1 MAREYPRT
9 RRIGEQLKRELAAL
23 IRSEGDDPRLA
34 LVSITAVDVTRD
46 LAYAKIYITWVGV
59 AAERV
64 RVLEALNRM
73 APEFRRRLGRS
84 LRIRTVPQLTFVY
97 DETVER
103 GAALSAL
110 IDQAVARDRALHRD
124 DDEPPEQSG

>member
-1 MAREYPRT
+1 MAREFPRT
-9 RRIGEQLKRELAAL
+9 RRVGEQLKRELAAL
-23 IRSEGDDPRLA
+23 IRAEGDDPRLA

-46 LAYAKIYITWVGV
+46 LAYAKILITWVGV
-59 AAERV
+59 AAERP
-64 RVLEALNRM
+64 RVLDALNRM

-84 LRIRTVPQLTFVY
+84 LRLRTVPQLTFVY

-124 DDEPPEQSG
+124 DDDPSEQD

>member
-1 MAREYPRT
+1 MAREFPRT
-9 RRIGEQLKRELAAL
+9 RRVGEQLKRELAAL
-23 IRSEGDDPRLA
+23 IRAEGDDPRLA

-46 LAYAKIYITWVGV
+46 LAYAKILVTWVGG
-59 AAERV
+59 AAERP
-64 RVLEALNRM
+64 RVLDALNRM

-84 LRIRTVPQLTFVY
+84 LRLRTVPQLTFLY

-124 DDEPPEQSG
+124 DDEPPEQD

>member
-1 MAREYPRT
+1 MAREFPRT
-9 RRIGEQLKRELAAL
+9 RRVGEQLKRELAAL
-23 IRSEGDDPRLA
+23 IRAEGDDPRLA

-46 LAYAKIYITWVGV
+46 LAYAKILITWVGV
-59 AAERV
+59 AAERP
-64 RVLEALNRM
+64 RVLDALNRM

-84 LRIRTVPQLTFVY
+84 LRLRTVPQLTFIY

-110 IDQAVARDRALHRD
+110 IDQVVARDRALHRD
-124 DDEPPEQSG
+124 DDDEPSEQD

>member
-1 MAREYPRT
+1 MAREFPRT
-9 RRIGEQLKRELAAL
+9 RRVGEQLKRELAAL
-23 IRSEGDDPRLA
+23 IRAEGDDPRLA

-46 LAYAKIYITWVGV
+46 LAYAKILITWVGV
-59 AAERV
+59 AAERP
-64 RVLEALNRM
+64 RVLDALNRM

-84 LRIRTVPQLTFVY
+84 LRLRTVPQLTFIY

-110 IDQAVARDRALHRD
+110 IDRAVARDRALHRD
-124 DDEPPEQSG
+124 DDDEPSEQD